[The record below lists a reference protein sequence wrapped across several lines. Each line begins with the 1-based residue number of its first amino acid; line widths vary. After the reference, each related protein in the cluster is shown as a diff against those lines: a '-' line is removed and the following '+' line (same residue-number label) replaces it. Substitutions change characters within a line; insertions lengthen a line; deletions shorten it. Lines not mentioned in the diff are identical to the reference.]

1 MNYIKNGFNI
11 LFWNIKYYLKS
22 TVGNIITT
30 IQSQLRVLLGFD
42 NQWKKKENL
51 LLRLRKRPYKIY
63 EEEEEEIQ
71 EEQEEIQEEEE
82 EIQEEQEEIQEEQE
96 EIQKKNNNKEKEI

>member
-42 NQWKKKENL
+42 NQ
-51 LLRLRKRPYKIY
+51 
-63 EEEEEEIQ
+63 
-71 EEQEEIQEEEE
+71 
-82 EIQEEQEEIQEEQE
+82 
-96 EIQKKNNNKEKEI
+96 